1 MAPEHAAN
9 DFGGEA
15 IDTLVKLMEDHRDDL
30 VIIVAG
36 YTDEMQRFLKAN
48 TGLQSRFNKFIT
60 FADYTK
66 EELLSILD
74 SMATDAGFCL
84 TEGAK
89 KKVGQMLEKMD
100 DAALKE
106 FGNARGIRN
115 LFERLVSNQANRII
129 AYNAQSIK
137 DITVITEEDV
147 TV

>member
-1 MAPEHAAN
+1 M
-9 DFGGEA
+9 
-15 IDTLVKLMEDHRDDL
+15 

-48 TGLQSRFNKFIT
+48 TGLYSRFNKFIT

-66 EELLSILD
+66 EELLQILD
-74 SMATDAGFCL
+74 SMAEDAGFCL
-84 TEGAK
+84 TEGARA
-89 KKVGQMLEKMD
+89 KVEQMLARMD
-100 DAALKE
+100 ETAAKE